1 MNDKKL
7 KHYIYV
13 LNLSDPK
20 LNKDS
25 NWTDE
30 QNAIVGDHFTYL
42 QNLMSG
48 NVLIMAGR
56 SVEDDTFGIVLYKAK
71 TRTDAL
77 EIMNGD
83 PAVKKKLMTAE
94 LHEFSLALLNTNL

>member
-1 MNDKKL
+1 MNDKEL

-13 LNLSDPK
+13 LKLLDPK
-20 LNKDS
+20 LNEDS

-30 QNAIVGDHFTYL
+30 LNKIAGDHFTYL
-42 QNLMSG
+42 KNLMSDD
-48 NVLIMAGR
+48 VLIMTGR
-56 SVEDDTFGIVLYKAK
+56 SVEEKSFGIVLYKAI
-71 TRTDAL
+71 TREDAL

>member
-1 MNDKKL
+1 MNNKEFKQ
-7 KHYIYV
+7 YIY
-13 LNLSDPK
+13 LLKLSDPK
-20 LNKDS
+20 LNDRS
-25 NWTDE
+25 EWTDD
-30 QNAIVGDHFTYL
+30 QNEIIGDHFTYL
-42 QNLMSG
+42 KNLMSD

-56 SVEDDTFGIVLYKAK
+56 SVEENSFGIVLYKAI
-71 TRTDAL
+71 TREDAL